1 MKISYNWLKEYI
13 RDLPEP
19 HELAEK
25 LTMAGLEVEGIGEVW
40 VEAGLKDYI
49 LDINVT
55 PNRPDCLSIIGVT
68 REVSALTGK
77 SFKEKGFR
85 VKEAGRDIKGFITV
99 KVLDPDLCPRYTARV
114 VEGVTIGPSP
124 DWLKTRL
131 EVLGIR
137 PINNVVDIT
146 NYVMLEH
153 GQPLHAFDYNL
164 IADKRI
170 EVRRAKRGE
179 EITTLDGVRRPLEEG
194 DLVICDGK
202 GPVALAGVMGG
213 KESEV
218 KGDTRD
224 ILLESAFFL
233 PKGIRRTSKAM
244 GITTES
250 SYRFERGVDRD
261 GVVKALDR
269 AAMLVSQVAGGNIAK
284 GYIDVYPDPYKPPSI
299 ELRVERVNA
308 ILGRGLKGNEIKDQL
323 RGLGIILKPSKKRG
337 VFIAVPP
344 SFRVDISREIDLIE
358 EIARLTGY
366 DRIATTLPRACLTPS
381 RRTKAQ
387 VLEAMMRD
395 ILTNNGFL
403 EVVNYSFISP
413 SLQRIT
419 GEGAIRLLNPLTE
432 EQSIMRGSLI
442 PSLLNTL
449 RYNINRKNTDIRVFE
464 IRKVFAMKDGSHE
477 EERRASGLIS
487 GLRGGGWNIIKEK
500 VDFYDVKGVVEVL
513 LEGIGCEGMTFIP
526 REDIPYLHPGR
537 GCNVVVKG
545 KDIGILGGIHPAILD
560 GLDIGQPVYI
570 FELDVDTLMDLTFGY
585 KTFKPLPIYP
595 GVVRDVAIVIDKGI
609 PSQMILE
616 AIKALDTKVIEDVS
630 VFDVYCGR
638 GIPEGKRGMAF
649 RIVYRSEKKTLTDE
663 EVNTIH
669 QQVVRGLMDRFGAEL
684 RGGL

>member
-13 RDLPEP
+13 KDLPEP
-19 HELAEK
+19 YKFAEK
-25 LTMAGLEVEGIGEVW
+25 LTMSGLEVEGIGEVR

-55 PNRPDCLSIIGVT
+55 PNRPDCLSIIGVA

-85 VKEAGRDIKGFITV
+85 VKEAGRDIRGFITV

-114 VEGVTIGPSP
+114 VKGVTIGPSP

-146 NYVMLEH
+146 NYVMLEY

-170 EVRRAKRGE
+170 EVRRAKKGE
-179 EITTLDGVRRPLEEG
+179 EITTLDSVRRPLEEG

-244 GITTES
+244 GLTTES

-269 AAMLVSQVAGGNIAK
+269 VAMLVSQVAGGSIAK
-284 GYIDVYPDPYKPPSI
+284 GYIDVYPDPYKPPPI

-308 ILGRGLKGNEIKDQL
+308 ILGRGLQGKEIKDQL

-395 ILTNNGFL
+395 ILTSNGFL
-403 EVVNYSFISP
+403 EVINYSFISP

-464 IRKVFAMKDGSHE
+464 IRKVFATKDGFCE

-487 GLRGGGWNIIKEK
+487 GLRGGRWNIIKEE

-513 LEGIGCEGMTFIP
+513 LEGIGCEGVAFIP

-545 KDIGILGGIHPAILD
+545 KDIGVLGGIHPAILD

-570 FELDVDTLMDLTFGY
+570 FELDVDTLMDLAFGY

-595 GVVRDVAIVIDKGI
+595 AVVRDVAVVIDKGV

-616 AIKALDTKVIEDVS
+616 AIKSMGTKVIEDVS

-649 RIVYRSEKKTLTDE
+649 RIVYRSGEKTLTDE

-669 QQVVRGLMDRFGAEL
+669 QQVVKGLMDRFGAEL